1 MKLNKKVRNLGI
13 ILGVIV
19 GIAVGCSNTENT
31 TTSEV
36 TPSNQKVEAAK
47 GNDVIEEQE
56 KVKEENKTIEDC
68 AKEVFGDDF
77 EQMTANEN
85 MITVEIYVE
94 TFWSTDTLAKSYKY
108 DTLSFFKK
116 IKNKDELKNY
126 DTVKIICNAAGTDKY
141 GNDIKILALSSTY
154 STDDI
159 ANINF
164 ENMTAERLYDNF
176 DQQKFVHPAMNS

>member
-1 MKLNKKVRNLGI
+1 MKKKGVFVLTLFVM
-13 ILGVIV
+13 ILFVTNV
-19 GIAVGCSNTENT
+19 FADSVDSASNYFVFDENVNIT
-31 TTSEV
+31 
-36 TPSNQKVEAAK
+36 
-47 GNDVIEEQE
+47 
-56 KVKEENKTIEDC
+56 
-68 AKEVFGDDF
+68 KEVFGDDF

-108 DTLSFFKK
+108 DTFSFFKK

-176 DQQKFVHPAMNS
+176 DQAKFIHPAMNS